1 MMEVLMSPLLLE
13 SLTTLVG
20 VASVYLLTVG
30 RGLGWPLGCVWI
42 VLTGYIYWGAG
53 LLGSASLQLFFL
65 ITQLVGWWR
74 WKTGPEQDL
83 RMSSTFLTRRQRLA
97 VAGALLASWPAA
109 VWVLAKLGSV
119 GVWAD
124 GFVTVG
130 SLFAQGLMVLGK
142 KECWLLWTLVNLV
155 YVALNLS
162 QRLWAFSLLYGLFL
176 ALAIHGWREWTGT
189 VSRERE

>member
-1 MMEVLMSPLLLE
+1 MLE
-13 SLTTLVG
+13 RAT
-20 VASVYLLTVG
+20 
-30 RGLGWPLGCVWI
+30 
-42 VLTGYIYWGAG
+42 
-53 LLGSASLQLFFL
+53 LQLFFL